1 MRFCEPGVMEYQL
14 EAEILHE
21 FAMAGAR
28 HPAYNTIVGGGK
40 NGCILHY
47 IDNKDALRN
56 GDLVLIDAGCELEYY
71 AADITRT
78 FPVNG
83 RFTPA
88 QRRLY
93 ELVVSAQQAAIDGI
107 KPGSHWSL
115 PHERSVAGRTRGRAA
130 VGRLRGS

>member
-1 MRFCEPGVMEYQL
+1 MHILKSASEQVIMREAGARSARPHCRAMRFCEPGVMESQL

-83 RFTPA
+83 RFTHE
-88 QRRLY
+88 QRSLY
-93 ELVVSAQQAAIDGI
+93 VLEFSDQQ
-107 KPGSHWSL
+107 
-115 PHERSVAGRTRGRAA
+115 
-130 VGRLRGS
+130 